1 KKTSPPPRLPTAFN
15 LIFPADVRSLCPPS
29 LLTVPYAAATTTEK
43 EKNPNGPMKMEKN
56 TTRPQIEIL
65 LLILMVFV
73 GGAVRDFCPP
83 RRPTPEQ

>member
-15 LIFPADVRSLCPPS
+15 PIFPEEVGSLRPPS
-29 LLTVPYAAATTTEK
+29 RRFVPYAAATTTEK
-43 EKNPNGPMKMEKN
+43 EKNSNGPMKMEKN